1 MPNYKNDPTE
11 DFDTIEIDELE
22 EAIRD
27 SRRHQKEKIKALA
40 KIDYATEKL
49 SYLLSVMKDSELS
62 LHRKT
67 VNEILDK
74 FKQVNP

>member
-27 SRRHQKEKIKALA
+27 SRRHQKEKLKALS

-62 LHRKT
+62 LHRKI
-67 VNEILDK
+67 VNDILDK

>member
-11 DFDTIEIDELE
+11 EFDIIEIDELE

-27 SRRHQKEKIKALA
+27 SRRHQKEKLKALS
-40 KIDYATEKL
+40 KINYATEKL

>member
-11 DFDTIEIDELE
+11 DFDTIEINELE

-27 SRRHQKEKIKALA
+27 SRRHQKEKLKALS

>member
-1 MPNYKNDPTE
+1 MPNYKNDPTDE
-11 DFDTIEIDELE
+11 YDVEEPNELE
-22 EAIRD
+22 EAFREL
-27 SRRHQKEKIKALA
+27 RKHQKAKLQALS

-49 SYLLSVMKDSELS
+49 NYLLSVMKDSELS

>member
-27 SRRHQKEKIKALA
+27 SRRHQKEKLKALS